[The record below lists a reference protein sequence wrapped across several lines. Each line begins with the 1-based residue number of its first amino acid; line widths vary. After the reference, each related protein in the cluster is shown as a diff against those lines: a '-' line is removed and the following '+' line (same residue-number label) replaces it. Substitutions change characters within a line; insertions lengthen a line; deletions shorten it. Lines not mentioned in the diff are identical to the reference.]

1 MRWFEAWKEPLPDG
15 TLRGA
20 EDIFFSPEFEALQA
34 EVNKNDSLQGDARTD
49 WELVLEMAS
58 SILSTSAKDI
68 WVYCYGCRAAYAQGG
83 LTSLCAGLEIMTRD
97 LDSAWDNLS
106 PSPSRPA
113 RRAAPFTWLVGK
125 LETLMP
131 VNAFPVEKEEVY
143 ARFREV
149 LNSLQA
155 LLDERMGESAPSFRN
170 ILRAIPEKKPARPA
184 PEAQPAPLPAAGAA
198 QVIAGL
204 DSDGRVPD
212 SILPQLLRA
221 ANEQAQQL
229 AGHYLA
235 QDFRDWRVYLLHR
248 AALWSTVTQLPPANG
263 EKVTQ
268 LRLVLPL
275 DKALSYAAA
284 VDAGQYEGV
293 LPQLERSAAKAPFWF
308 DGHHLVVRCLEALG
322 LEEARDI
329 VCGIL
334 SCFMRRY
341 PELTGYKFHDGTPFA
356 SPAAIQWLQELR
368 RARPGGAGSPAPEA
382 AGEEER
388 AQRDEM
394 LLGEALAIA
403 GEQDFES
410 GLAALGPGAG
420 GKCRQAILH
429 GILQARYCLRAGKA
443 KAGKELLLALYDR
456 LEQWDLLDWEPE
468 LGAQIISLLISSGG
482 DKGRGDMRQRLYSLH
497 AATAILSSE

>member
-15 TLRGA
+15 TLRGM
-20 EDIFFSPEFEALQA
+20 EDIFFSPEFEALQV

-49 WELVLEMAS
+49 WELVLEMAT

-68 WVYCYGCRAAYAQGG
+68 WAFCYGCRAAYAQGG
-83 LTSLCAGLEIMTRD
+83 LASLSAGLEIMT
-97 LDSAWDNLS
+97 LHLEAAWDELS

-113 RRAAPFTWLVGK
+113 RRAAPLLWLVGK

-131 VNAFPVEKEEVY
+131 VNAFPVEKEEAY
-143 ARFREV
+143 EAFREV
-149 LNSLQA
+149 VARLQV
-155 LLDERMGESAPSFRN
+155 LLDARMGENAPSFRN
-170 ILRAIPEKKPARPA
+170 ISRAIPEKKPARPA
-184 PEAQPAPLPAAGAA
+184 PQAQPAPLATAGAA

-221 ANEQAQQL
+221 ATEQAQQL

-235 QDFRDWRVYLLHR
+235 QDIRDWRIYLLHR

-263 EKVTQ
+263 ENVTQ
-268 LRLVLPL
+268 LRLVLPQ
-275 DKALSYAAA
+275 DKALAYAAA
-284 VDAGQYEGV
+284 VDARQYEGV

-308 DGHHLVVRCLEALG
+308 DGHHLVVRCLDALG
-322 LEEARDI
+322 IEEARDL
-329 VCGIL
+329 VCEIL
-334 SCFMRRY
+334 SCFLRRY

-356 SPAAIQWLQELR
+356 SPATIQWLQELR
-368 RARPGGAGSPAPEA
+368 RKQLGGEASPAPED

-388 AQRDEM
+388 ARRDEL
-394 LLGEALAIA
+394 LLGEALALA

-410 GLAALGPGAG
+410 GLACLGTGVG
-420 GKCRQAILH
+420 GKCRQAVLH
-429 GILQARYCLRAGKA
+429 GILQARYCLRAGRT
-443 KAGKELLLALYDR
+443 KAGRELLLALYDR
-456 LEQWDLLDWEPE
+456 LEQWNLLDWEPE

-482 DKGRGDMRQRLYSLH
+482 GKVHGDMRRRLYSLH
-497 AATAILSSE
+497 AATAILLSE